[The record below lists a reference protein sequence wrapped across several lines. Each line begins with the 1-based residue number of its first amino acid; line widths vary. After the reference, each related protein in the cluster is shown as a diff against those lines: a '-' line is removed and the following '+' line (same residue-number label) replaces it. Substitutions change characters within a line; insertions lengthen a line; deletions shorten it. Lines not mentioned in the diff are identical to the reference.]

1 MAVTRMIARPM
12 LSSIFFVGAWSA
24 LKNADKLAPRARRV
38 TDTLVPK
45 LKNVGVPMP
54 EDPALLVR
62 AHAVVQLTAAA
73 ALATGRMPRLSATV
87 LGVTLVPTTL
97 AGHPF
102 WEETEPA
109 DRQQQKLH
117 FAKNLSVLGG
127 LVLAALDTE
136 GKPGVA
142 WRARRAAKDV
152 ASQSRHLVKEK
163 SLEAKLA
170 AKSL

>member
-24 LKNADKLAPRARRV
+24 LKNADKLAPKARRV
-38 TDTLVPK
+38 TDSVVPR
-45 LKNVGVPMP
+45 LQEMGLPVPA
-54 EDPALLVR
+54 DPAMLVR
-62 AHAVVQLTAAA
+62 AHAVLQLGAAA
-73 ALATGRMPRLSATV
+73 ALATGRAPRMSATV
-87 LGVTLVPTTL
+87 LGVSLVPTTL

-102 WEETEPA
+102 WEETDPA

-142 WRARRAAKDV
+142 WRARHAAKGV